1 MEHTTVLRRIIG
13 IFAIAGSLSI
23 LLLSISLMLFAKH
36 SASDAPQYDATIV
49 SSPAAAE
56 SDTQLPDESFFSDTE
71 HDQGNFWNYIVHTQ
85 RSYQMKQFHFIPL
98 ILFLSWIP
106 MLIASIVSFYLYCR
120 EDVVTKSF
128 SGGISGEISEV
139 FDPEDAKDL
148 LPRQSFQ
155 KEVRLRSTS
164 DIDTRAYIRV
174 EIPVAADKES
184 FVDALTADINT
195 ADFQL
200 VSARPGRTAGS
211 VSVYLYRFRR
221 ALKPGEETPPLF
233 RTMEVSDF
241 SSVEDME
248 DKILIGGYLIQWDH
262 FQAKEAD
269 KHARAW
275 SSLNARAEGVYFDP
289 AQPEAESDMTAD
301 SPVSEEAEA
310 EPELSV
316 SEISRPEGVSTAASI
331 PARSPAEIV

>member
-1 MEHTTVLRRIIG
+1 MKQNLLRRIIG
-13 IFAIAGSLSI
+13 IFSIAGTFSI

-36 SASDAPQYDATIV
+36 STPEEPAYQASVSVQDAAGESDA
-49 SSPAAAE
+49 
-56 SDTQLPDESFFSDTE
+56 QLPDDPFFSDTE
-71 HDQGNFWNYIVHTQ
+71 HDQGDFWNYIVHTQ

-98 ILFLSWIP
+98 ILFFSWIP

-120 EDVVTKSF
+120 EDTITKGF
-128 SGGISGEISEV
+128 TGGVSGEISEV
-139 FDPEDAKDL
+139 FDPEDARDL

-155 KEVRLRSTS
+155 NEVRLRSTS

-174 EIPVAADKES
+174 EIPVAADGTG
-184 FVDALTADINT
+184 VRDALTADINT

-200 VSARPGRTAGS
+200 VSARQGRSAGS
-211 VSVYLYRFRR
+211 ASVYLYRFRR

-262 FQAKEAD
+262 FPAKEAD

-289 AQPEAESDMTAD
+289 AGAVAAAESGN
-301 SPVSEEAEA
+301 SPSDNNFYLSEC
-310 EPELSV
+310 
-316 SEISRPEGVSTAASI
+316 
-331 PARSPAEIV
+331 

>member
-1 MEHTTVLRRIIG
+1 MDQNILRRIIG

-36 SASDAPQYDATIV
+36 STPEEPAYQASVSVQDAAGESDA
-49 SSPAAAE
+49 
-56 SDTQLPDESFFSDTE
+56 QLPDEPFFSDTE

-128 SGGISGEISEV
+128 TGGISGEISEV
-139 FDPEDAKDL
+139 FDPEDARDL

-155 KEVRLRSTS
+155 KEVSLRSTS

-174 EIPVAADKES
+174 EIPVAADEER
-184 FVDALTADINT
+184 FTDALTADINT
-195 ADFQL
+195 TDFQL
-200 VSARPGRTAGS
+200 VSARQGRSKGS
-211 VSVYLYRFRR
+211 ASVYLYRFRR

-233 RTMEVSDF
+233 RTMEVADF

-248 DKILIGGYLIQWDH
+248 DRVLISGYLIQWDH
-262 FQAKEAD
+262 FQAKDAD

-289 AQPEAESDMTAD
+289 VQPELQADRAAED
-301 SPVSEEAEA
+301 SQVLHQSFNILE
-310 EPELSV
+310 
-316 SEISRPEGVSTAASI
+316 
-331 PARSPAEIV
+331 

>member
-1 MEHTTVLRRIIG
+1 
-13 IFAIAGSLSI
+13 
-23 LLLSISLMLFAKH
+23 
-36 SASDAPQYDATIV
+36 
-49 SSPAAAE
+49 
-56 SDTQLPDESFFSDTE
+56 
-71 HDQGNFWNYIVHTQ
+71 
-85 RSYQMKQFHFIPL
+85 MKQFHFIPL

-128 SGGISGEISEV
+128 NGGISGEISEV

-200 VSARPGRTAGS
+200 VSARQGRSAGS
-211 VSVYLYRFRR
+211 ASVYLYRFRR

-233 RTMEVSDF
+233 RTMEAADLSF
-241 SSVEDME
+241 AEGLEDR
-248 DKILIGGYLIQWDH
+248 ILISGYLIQWDH
-262 FQAKEAD
+262 FQAREAD

>member
-1 MEHTTVLRRIIG
+1 
-13 IFAIAGSLSI
+13 
-23 LLLSISLMLFAKH
+23 
-36 SASDAPQYDATIV
+36 
-49 SSPAAAE
+49 
-56 SDTQLPDESFFSDTE
+56 
-71 HDQGNFWNYIVHTQ
+71 
-85 RSYQMKQFHFIPL
+85 MKQFHFIPL

-139 FDPEDAKDL
+139 FNPEDARDL

-174 EIPVAADKES
+174 EIPVAADGS
-184 FVDALTADINT
+184 GVRDALTADINT

-248 DKILIGGYLIQWDH
+248 DKILIGWYLIQWNH
-262 FQAKEAD
+262 FPAREAD

-289 AQPEAESDMTAD
+289 AGAAD
-301 SPVSEEAEA
+301 AIKSEDLPVDNTFFLSEC
-310 EPELSV
+310 
-316 SEISRPEGVSTAASI
+316 
-331 PARSPAEIV
+331 

>member
-1 MEHTTVLRRIIG
+1 MDQNILRRIIG

-36 SASDAPQYDATIV
+36 STPEEPAYQASVSVQDAAGESDA
-49 SSPAAAE
+49 
-56 SDTQLPDESFFSDTE
+56 QLPDDPFFSDTE
-71 HDQGNFWNYIVHTQ
+71 HDQGDFWNYIVHTQ

-120 EDVVTKSF
+120 EDTVTKGF
-128 SGGISGEISEV
+128 TGGVSGEISEV
-139 FDPEDAKDL
+139 FDPRDAKDL

-233 RTMEVSDF
+233 RTMEAADLSF
-241 SSVEDME
+241 AEGLEDRV
-248 DKILIGGYLIQWDH
+248 LISGYLIQWDH
-262 FQAKEAD
+262 FQAKDAD

-289 AQPEAESDMTAD
+289 VQPEAKSDMTTD

-316 SEISRPEGVSTAASI
+316 SEISRPELVSAAASI